1 MWTYPQFKDFRRAQN
16 QFAIDW
22 FQKKQYSVQTKYPF
36 ILKEYE
42 DWRMNIILPEVADF
56 IQCTKDV
63 YEKKGDP
70 FPLHKYIHHGLSSQA
85 MLFNLIGDPARIK
98 DHTFFQNI
106 FDFPAVIIDANSEF
120 LFELSDRNV
129 FNERQQQPTSFDFAV
144 LNATG
149 KHIFL
154 EAKYVEAEFG
164 QCSTI
169 EGGECDGLNPV
180 MDSQLCYLTHK
191 GRKYWELMN
200 KYQLGTAYEKS
211 LICPLAIYY
220 QFYREFMFA
229 LERNGYYV
237 ILYDK
242 RNPAFLK
249 SAPAGPRGLIPTL
262 LNSVPPDLQPYIK
275 TMQIQ
280 DVVDVLDRAG
290 YGWVSDFKGKYGIT
304 RD

>member
-1 MWTYPQFKDFRRAQN
+1 MWDYPQYKDFRKQQN
-16 QFAIDW
+16 EIAEAYF
-22 FQKKQYSVQTKYPF
+22 KKHRYPVHDKYSF
-36 ILKEYE
+36 ILKDRT
-42 DWRMNIILPEVADF
+42 DWTKNILLPEVANF
-56 IQCTKDV
+56 IETIKEQ
-63 YEKKGDP
+63 YEKRGDP

-85 MLFNLIGDPARIK
+85 MLFNLIGDPARNK
-98 DHTFFQNI
+98 DHAFFKTVFN
-106 FDFPAVIIDANSEF
+106 FPDVRIDEHSEF
-120 LFELSDRNV
+120 IFEHSDREV
-129 FNERQQQPTSFDFAV
+129 FDENQQQPTSFDFAV
-144 LNATG
+144 KNTTG
-149 KHIFL
+149 RNIYL

-164 QCSTI
+164 KCSTI

-180 MDSQLCYLTHK
+180 NNSELCYLTHK

-242 RNPAFLK
+242 RNPAFHK

-262 LNSVPPDLQPYIK
+262 LNSLPPDLQPFIK

-280 DVVDVLDRAG
+280 DVVDALDRFG
-290 YGWVSDFKGKYGIT
+290 FTWVDDFREKYGLKY
-304 RD
+304 

>member
-1 MWTYPQFKDFRRAQN
+1 MWAYPQFKEFRRKQN
-16 QFAIDW
+16 QIATNW
-22 FQKKQYSVQTKYPF
+22 FEKKQYPVQTKYSF
-36 ILKEYE
+36 ILKDYT
-42 DWRMNIILPEVADF
+42 DWKLNIILPEVADF
-56 IQCTKDV
+56 IQNTKV
-63 YEKKGDP
+63 AYEDKGDP

-85 MLFNLIGDPARIK
+85 MLFNLIGDPARNK
-98 DHTFFQNI
+98 DHAFFKTI
-106 FDFPAVIIDANSEF
+106 FNFPDVRIDEHSEF
-120 LFELSDRNV
+120 IFELSDRGV
-129 FNERQQQPTSFDFAV
+129 FNENQQQPTSFDFAV
-144 LNATG
+144 KNTAG
-149 KHIFL
+149 RNIYL

-164 QCSTI
+164 KCSTI

-180 MDSQLCYLTHK
+180 NDSQLCYLTHK

-200 KYQLGTAYEKS
+200 KYYLGTAYEKS

-249 SAPAGPRGLIPTL
+249 SGPAEIRGLIPTL
-262 LNSVPPDLQPYIK
+262 LNSVPPNLQPFIK

-280 DVVDVLDRAG
+280 DVVDVLDRFG
-290 YGWVSDFKGKYGIT
+290 YGWVGDFREKYGLT
-304 RD
+304 R